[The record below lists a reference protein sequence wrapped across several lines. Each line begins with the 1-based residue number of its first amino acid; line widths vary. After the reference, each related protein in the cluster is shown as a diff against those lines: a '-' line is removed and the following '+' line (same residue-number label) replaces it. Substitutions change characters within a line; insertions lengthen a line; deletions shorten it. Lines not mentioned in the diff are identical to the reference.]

1 MNSIQPILDRVLA
14 GERMTVEECTTLLES
29 HDIARM
35 GVAADEIR
43 ARRHPGNVVTYIID
57 RNINYTNVCNVVC
70 TFCAFYRRPG
80 APDTYVR
87 TFDEICQK
95 IDETIALGG
104 TGVLMQGGLHPDF
117 GLEWYEDLL
126 RSLRA
131 KYPGFQLHCFSP
143 PEIHNLHLITKL
155 DYETIMARLK
165 EAGLYSLPGG
175 GAEILDD
182 EVRKRVSTKCT
193 TDEWLDV
200 MRAVHRVGLRSTA
213 TMMFGIGDR
222 LEHRVRHLQRI
233 RDLQDET
240 GGFTAF
246 IPWTFQRENTALG
259 RRIKDEPTG
268 VDYLKMLAVSRLF
281 LDNIENFQSS
291 WLTQGLRLGQVA
303 LRYGA
308 NDMGSIMIEENV
320 VSAAGAHNRADEQML
335 QFLIREAGFIPQQ
348 RDILY
353 QHVIG
358 TSGDAETGRRGD
370 EEIRNTEMQ
379 GRVYLR
385 LVPYLPSQS
394 PRPGLPVPAFHLGAA
409 PMRIEL
415 LRVFLFGHHATEIK
429 NLQSNA
435 RIQIQHS
442 NRFRNGRTHVLFAAY
457 QDNRLDQTRKRA
469 THVAI
474 EIARHERGDRVLRSR
489 LMTGGVKMGNESIGN
504 ATIVIKERATSVV
517 ANASF
522 ARHNV
527 VERRAKNRRLQQSIK
542 RGARHSGPPVHRV
555 VPGGRVEN
563 HRVDQ
568 FRMFVRDAHG
578 IRRPK

>member
-1 MNSIQPILDRVLA
+1 MPMSIQPILDRVLA
-14 GERMTVEECTTLLES
+14 GERMSVEECTTLLES

-35 GVAADEIR
+35 GAAADEIR
-43 ARRHPGNVVTYIID
+43 ARRHADNVVTYIID

-117 GLEWYEDLL
+117 GIEWYEDLL

-143 PEIHNLHLITKL
+143 PEIHNLHLISKL

-165 EAGLYSLPGG
+165 AAGLYSLPGG
-175 GAEILDD
+175 GGEILDD

-200 MRAVHRVGLRSTA
+200 MRAVHHVGLRSTA

-222 LEHRVRHLQRI
+222 IEHRVRHLQRI

-268 VDYLKMLAVSRLF
+268 IDYLKMLAVSRLF

-303 LRYGA
+303 LRFGA

-320 VSAAGAHNRADEQML
+320 VSAAGAHNRADEEML

-353 QHVIG
+353 QHVHRA
-358 TSGDAETGRRGD
+358 D
-370 EEIRNTEMQ
+370 
-379 GRVYLR
+379 
-385 LVPYLPSQS
+385 
-394 PRPGLPVPAFHLGAA
+394 
-409 PMRIEL
+409 L
-415 LRVFLFGHHATEIK
+415 LA
-429 NLQSNA
+429 
-435 RIQIQHS
+435 
-442 NRFRNGRTHVLFAAY
+442 
-457 QDNRLDQTRKRA
+457 
-469 THVAI
+469 
-474 EIARHERGDRVLRSR
+474 
-489 LMTGGVKMGNESIGN
+489 
-504 ATIVIKERATSVV
+504 SV
-517 ANASF
+517 S
-522 ARHNV
+522 
-527 VERRAKNRRLQQSIK
+527 
-542 RGARHSGPPVHRV
+542 
-555 VPGGRVEN
+555 
-563 HRVDQ
+563 
-568 FRMFVRDAHG
+568 
-578 IRRPK
+578 